1 MTVYIA
7 EARHTD
13 RNVCLGYFEGDIE
26 LIKEFVTA
34 NYNIGYGLEIR
45 QIKIGK
51 IDKEKFAKQKELLEQ
66 KKAVEKQL
74 EQLNSQLGL
83 YRA

>member
-7 EARHTD
+7 EARQTD
-13 RNVCLGYFEGDIE
+13 RNICIGYFEGDVE
-26 LIKEFVTA
+26 LIKEFVTL
-34 NYNIGYGLEIR
+34 NYNVGYGLEIR
-45 QIKIGK
+45 QIKIRK

-66 KKAVEKQL
+66 KKIVEKQL